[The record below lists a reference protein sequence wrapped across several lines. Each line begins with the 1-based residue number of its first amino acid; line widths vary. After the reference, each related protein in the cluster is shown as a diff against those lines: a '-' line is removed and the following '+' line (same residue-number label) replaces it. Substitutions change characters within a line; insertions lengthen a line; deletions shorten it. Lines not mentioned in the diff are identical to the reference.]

1 MIDNQLCDKIN
12 ELNKKLMS
20 IIIEVNNL
28 KNEFN
33 QTKYE
38 FEKQKNTQ
46 KVLKENNEEENNNN
60 DNIENTNNVEIKL
73 INDNDLNSSFQYDE
87 KTLGFNIKRGTLTPY
102 QVYRTQKNL
111 SNEFIV
117 EYILNGD
124 YGESLKDNDI
134 TINKII
140 GKFPNFA
147 YFDPKIYRSKKS
159 LK

>member
-1 MIDNQLCDKIN
+1 MTNNQLYDKIN
-12 ELNKKLMS
+12 EFNEKLMF
-20 IIIEVNNL
+20 IINEVNKL

-38 FEKQKNTQ
+38 FEKQKNKQ
-46 KVLKENNEEENNNN
+46 EVSKEISNE
-60 DNIENTNNVEIKL
+60 NIENTDNVEIKL
-73 INDNDLNSSFQYDE
+73 INDDDLNSFFQYDE
-87 KTLGFNIKRGTLTPY
+87 KTLGFNMERGTLSPY

-117 EYILNGD
+117 EYILNENYATFMED
-124 YGESLKDNDI
+124 YDI

-147 YFDPKIYRSKKS
+147 YFDPKTYRSKKS
-159 LK
+159 SK

>member
-1 MIDNQLCDKIN
+1 MVDNQLCDKIN
-12 ELNKKLMS
+12 ELNEKLML
-20 IIIEVNNL
+20 IINEVNNL

-38 FEKQKNTQ
+38 FVKQKNIQ
-46 KVLKENNEEENNNN
+46 EVLKENNEEENNNN
-60 DNIENTNNVEIKL
+60 DNIENTDNAEIKL
-73 INDNDLNSSFQYDE
+73 IDDNDLNSFYQYDE
-87 KTLGFNIKRGTLTPY
+87 KTLGFNMERGTLTPY

-117 EYILNGD
+117 EYILNEN
-124 YGESLKDNDI
+124 YGVSIKENDI

-147 YFDPKIYRSKKS
+147 YFDPKTYRKSSK
-159 LK
+159 

>member
-1 MIDNQLCDKIN
+1 MVDNHLCDKIN
-12 ELNKKLMS
+12 KLN
-20 IIIEVNNL
+20 EVNNL

-38 FEKQKNTQ
+38 FEKQKNIQ
-46 KVLKENNEEENNNN
+46 EVLKKNNEEENNNN
-60 DNIENTNNVEIKL
+60 DNIENTDNVEIKL
-73 INDNDLNSSFQYDE
+73 IDDNDLNFSFQYDE
-87 KTLGFNIKRGTLTPY
+87 KTLGFNMKRGTLTPY

-124 YGESLKDNDI
+124 YGESLKDYDI

-147 YFDPKIYRSKKS
+147 YFDPKTYRKSSK
-159 LK
+159 